1 MICAYTWTMANAG
14 GDQHGGGPTW
24 LRRAFLA
31 PAALWMIAQ
40 AHFGSFIGAW
50 RDDASLAGNMCWLLI
65 CYCLGYLLLQWGVQS
80 VRLRTLS
87 GDILFLLAALGTAEL
102 LWQALQL
109 AAAPLVWTGLIA
121 FLMQPLLVLLGLAVV
136 HRNKLSFH

>member
-1 MICAYTWTMANAG
+1 MAG
-14 GDQHGGGPTW
+14 KISEQHGGGPVW

-50 RDDASLAGNMCWLLI
+50 SDDASLPGNMCWLLI
-65 CYCLGYLLLQWGVQS
+65 CYCLGYLLLNWGVQS
-80 VRLRTLS
+80 VRLRRVS
-87 GDILFLLAALGTAEL
+87 GDMLFLLAALGISEL
-102 LWQALQL
+102 LWQALQR
-109 AAAPLVWTGLIA
+109 ASAPVVWAGLIA

-136 HRNKLSFH
+136 HRNKLSFR